1 MAPIP
6 SRLSMPVFGFD
17 NQARG
22 FEVCMKYVL
31 PVMIAMSMNVA
42 NAADLPVVNARLS
55 TAPLH
60 NYDDAPATPD
70 ADDPAIWVN
79 ARNPHKSL
87 VIGTAKDAGLVVYN
101 TSGALVQ
108 AIRPGNAPHILPE
121 DPATPAGINLAA
133 ANPCVDS
140 ESGDTFGRFNNV
152 DIAYGVR
159 LGTNVRSP
167 RADIAVVSDRGCDR
181 IRFFK
186 IDAAN
191 AAAPLS
197 EITAADAPRVF
208 PTRYDQPSA
217 LQPSGAA
224 EGWVTNPVDDQN
236 TVYGLTV
243 EQNSAGNDVF
253 VTQRERGTVR
263 QLHIVPKADGTLSY
277 ELKRTFIFDTS
288 FALPDATGVT
298 YPWTPC
304 REDTTEDPQAEG
316 LEFDSLNKTLFV
328 AFETIGLYR
337 VPLAA
342 NTPDTVLVGADNLI
356 EPVKSFGQP
365 YRATPDDDEF
375 ECDYNVE
382 GTPAEDAIVAAGS
395 DANVG
400 THINADFEGLSIVAS
415 LPGHTLMLASSQGD
429 SSFHLYGIDKR
440 NANHLGAFL
449 IEGVAETD
457 GVHYVPA
464 PIGKGYALGTLVVQ
478 NGDAPAPADES
489 DINGYEYDGSTQ
501 FKYVSFA
508 DALQALLSN

>member
-1 MAPIP
+1 
-6 SRLSMPVFGFD
+6 
-17 NQARG
+17 
-22 FEVCMKYVL
+22 MKYVL
-31 PVMIAMSMNVA
+31 PAMILLSMNA
-42 NAADLPVVNARLS
+42 AHAADLPVISAKLA

-60 NYDDAPATPD
+60 NYEDAPATPD

-79 ARNPHKSL
+79 QSNPRKSL
-87 VIGTAKDAGLVVYN
+87 IIGTAKDAGLLVYS
-101 TSGALVQ
+101 TSGLLVQ
-108 AIRPGNAPHILPE
+108 AIRPVNAPQILPQ

-133 ANPCVDS
+133 GNPCSDS
-140 ESGDTFGRFNNV
+140 ESGETFGRFNNV
-152 DIAYGVR
+152 DIAYDVR
-159 LGTNVRSP
+159 LGTGAKAQ

-186 IDAAN
+186 INASN

-217 LQPSGAA
+217 LQPSGAV
-224 EGWVTNPVDDQN
+224 EGWIVNPVDDQN

-243 EQNSAGNDVF
+243 EQNSSGNDVF

-263 QLHIVPKADGTLSY
+263 QLRIVPKANGTLTY

-288 FALPDATGVT
+288 YALHDAAGAA
-298 YPWTPC
+298 YAWTPC
-304 REDTTEDPQAEG
+304 REATTEDPQAEG
-316 LEFDSLNKTLFV
+316 LEFDSINKTLFV

-337 VPLAA
+337 IKLAT
-342 NTPDTVLVGADNLI
+342 NTPETVFVGADQLI

-365 YRATPDDDEF
+365 YWATPDDDEF
-375 ECDYNVE
+375 QCEYNAE
-382 GTPAEDAIVAAGS
+382 GTPAEDVIVAAGS
-395 DANVG
+395 DVNAG
-400 THINADFEGLSIVAS
+400 TNIDADFEGLSIVAS

-429 SSFHLYGIDKR
+429 SSFHLYRIGTNNKHNI
-440 NANHLGAFL
+440 NHLGAFL
-449 IEGVAETD
+449 IDGVAETD

-464 PIGKGYALGTLVVQ
+464 PIGAGYPLGTLVVQ

-508 DALQALLSN
+508 DALQALLGQ